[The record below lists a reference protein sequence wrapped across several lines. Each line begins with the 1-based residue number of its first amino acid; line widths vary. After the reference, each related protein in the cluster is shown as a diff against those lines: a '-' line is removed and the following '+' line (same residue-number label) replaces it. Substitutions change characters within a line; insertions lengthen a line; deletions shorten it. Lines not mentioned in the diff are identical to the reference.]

1 MPAKTKKTLR
11 VGIMPLEEY
20 KRRTIAIAKGEYKP
34 RKDEPKIWFESLQ
47 SFAQVLSEENRM
59 LLHII
64 EEQKPKSIQMLEE
77 LTGRKKSN
85 LSRTL
90 HTMAD
95 YGIVELVRE
104 HAREVK
110 PVVKA
115 THFNLEIGLPKV
127 CGFCE

>member
-1 MPAKTKKTLR
+1 MTKKTMKI
-11 VGIMPLEEY
+11 GIMQREEF

-34 RKDEPKIWFESLQ
+34 GEDEPKIWFESLQ
-47 SFAQVLSEENRM
+47 SFAQVLSDDNRL

-64 EEQKPKSIQMLEE
+64 EERNPKSIQELGE

-95 YGIVELVRE
+95 YGIIDLVRRQ
-104 HAREVK
+104 ARELM
-110 PVVKA
+110 PQVKA
-115 THFNLEIGLPKV
+115 THFNVEVGLPHT
-127 CGFCE
+127 CDYCRR